1 MPKSLSMICVDSHTT
16 SSSSTMST
24 GKSMNSSYTLSS
36 SSAIFRNTVAVNV
49 EPLPSSL
56 STSISPFIMRAAE
69 SAIGMPSPVPCCSTT
84 SLRSARENA
93 SNTCGR
99 YSLLMPMP
107 LSFTVKSYWRD
118 FRTASV
124 LLFQCD
130 IDRATF
136 RRVFGSRCSPGWCR
150 FAAGAHG
157 RRSLLRE
164 RYPSRE

>member
-1 MPKSLSMICVDSHTT
+1 MIGTSSFVLLRISRIVCTPSMPGMIQSMITAKNCSPAASASTSLSTASRPDSTYSGFMPRSWSMICVDSHTT

-56 STSISPFIMRAAE
+56 FTSISPFIMRAAE
-69 SAIGMPSPVPCCSTT
+69 SAIGSPSPVPCCSAT

-99 YSLLMPMP
+99 
-107 LSFTVKSYWRD
+107 
-118 FRTASV
+118 
-124 LLFQCD
+124 
-130 IDRATF
+130 
-136 RRVFGSRCSPGWCR
+136 
-150 FAAGAHG
+150 
-157 RRSLLRE
+157 
-164 RYPSRE
+164 